1 MSWELKDIYKA
12 LNKDLG
18 KIKNINF
25 KNISIDS
32 RTIKK
37 NDLFIPIC
45 GKNFDGHNFINEVSK
60 KGVKACLI
68 EKNKQR
74 LVQNKNIH
82 KIIVN
87 DTVESLKKLATYSR
101 EKKKNLTMICITG
114 STGKTSLKEWLG
126 RVLEKKIKT
135 YVSPGNFNNEIG
147 MPLSLVNMPAETK
160 ICVLEL
166 GMNNYGEIKELT
178 KISKPTISIITNI
191 GLAHIGNFHKP
202 EEIANEKSEIFSYL
216 EENSFALIPRDS
228 LYYNFLLKRAKR
240 KTKNII
246 SFGADVTSDSNF
258 KKINN
263 YSFLFSILGSKII
276 LKKMNK
282 FLHWEENV
290 LIILCV
296 LKILKLKTQD
306 FLKFIGKLK
315 PLQGRGQLLKI
326 TLKKKSFTLID
337 ESYNSSPQSL
347 KSAIFNSKEL
357 VKTKKNLILV
367 IGDMLELGVNSKK
380 MHLEILDVIKKVS
393 PFMVITVGKI
403 TKALNENLPRK
414 IKKVHYLSIKHLYE
428 RLIEEISDGDIVMIK
443 GSNSINLSKICDK
456 LKKA

>member
-1 MSWELKDIYKA
+1 M
-12 LNKDLG
+12 
-18 KIKNINF
+18 
-25 KNISIDS
+25 
-32 RTIKK
+32 
-37 NDLFIPIC
+37 
-45 GKNFDGHNFINEVSK
+45 
-60 KGVKACLI
+60 
-68 EKNKQR
+68 
-74 LVQNKNIH
+74 
-82 KIIVN
+82 
-87 DTVESLKKLATYSR
+87 
-101 EKKKNLTMICITG
+101 
-114 STGKTSLKEWLG
+114 
-126 RVLEKKIKT
+126 
-135 YVSPGNFNNEIG
+135 
-147 MPLSLVNMPAETK
+147 
-160 ICVLEL
+160 
-166 GMNNYGEIKELT
+166 
-178 KISKPTISIITNI
+178 
-191 GLAHIGNFHKP
+191 
-202 EEIANEKSEIFSYL
+202 
-216 EENSFALIPRDS
+216 
-228 LYYNFLLKRAKR
+228 
-240 KTKNII
+240 
-246 SFGADVTSDSNF
+246 
-258 KKINN
+258 
-263 YSFLFSILGSKII
+263 
-276 LKKMNK
+276 
-282 FLHWEENV
+282 
-290 LIILCV
+290 
-296 LKILKLKTQD
+296 KLKTQD